1 MCKNKL
7 HVCTYSTVRFT
18 LTSMNLFVKVS
29 RVCDTPDMMV
39 WYIYQGMVEL
49 TTFFIDAS
57 VRLDVL
63 FMFCV
68 EVLCPISTCYK

>member
-1 MCKNKL
+1 MVPL
-7 HVCTYSTVRFT
+7 VEIR
-18 LTSMNLFVKVS
+18 LTNLPKS
-29 RVCDTPDMMV
+29 GGAMAPGTPGTPRDDTPDMMV

-68 EVLCPISTCYK
+68 E